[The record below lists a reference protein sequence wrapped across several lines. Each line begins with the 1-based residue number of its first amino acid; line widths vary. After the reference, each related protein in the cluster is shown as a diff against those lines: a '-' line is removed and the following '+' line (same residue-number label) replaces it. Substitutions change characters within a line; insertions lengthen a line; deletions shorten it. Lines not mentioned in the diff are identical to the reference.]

1 MRLQP
6 ENLPTRSDFVETV
19 YNVLV
24 DAITDGSLAPGERIT
39 QEEIAEQLHVS
50 RSPVLQAL
58 RLLKK
63 DGLIE
68 DAPGRGV
75 QVAPLDPEGVGRLYE
90 VRGALDALAARLAAQ
105 ARAIIDP
112 TLIEQGR
119 LISQTGD
126 LKRII
131 DADMAFHYAIYAASG
146 NALIADNANRYW
158 VHLRRVMGAVHR
170 WSNQRSAIWDDHQA
184 IAEAIG
190 QGDAGQAVFLTEQ
203 HITRAKTNLMNL
215 LKDKLAR
222 DLADGLN
229 ESKSLRARQEGGSN
243 YVAQTAWPA
252 KA

>member
-1 MRLQP
+1 MRLKLDH
-6 ENLPTRSDFVETV
+6 LPTRSDFVEMV

-50 RSPVLQAL
+50 RSPVLQAM

-75 QVAPLDPEGVGRLYE
+75 QVAPMDPEWVGHLYE

-105 ARAIIDP
+105 AHVTIDP
-112 TLIEQGR
+112 SLIERGR
-119 LISQTGD
+119 LASQSGD

-131 DADMAFHYAIYAASG
+131 DADIAFHQTIYTASG
-146 NALIADNANRYW
+146 NALIAENANRYW

-170 WSNQRSAIWDDHQA
+170 RANQRSTIWDEHEA
-184 IAEAIG
+184 IAKAISL
-190 QGDAGQAVFLTEQ
+190 GDAVQAVLLTEQ
-203 HITRAKTNLMNL
+203 HIAHAKTNLVNQ
-215 LKDKLAR
+215 LKEKLSR
-222 DLADGLN
+222 DLA
-229 ESKSLRARQEGGSN
+229 GG
-243 YVAQTAWPA
+243 
-252 KA
+252 

>member
-1 MRLQP
+1 MRLQL
-6 ENLPTRSDFVETV
+6 ESLPTRSDFVDTV

-24 DAITDGSLAPGERIT
+24 NAIADGSLAPGERIT

-63 DGLIE
+63 DGLVE

-75 QVAPLDPEGVGRLYE
+75 QVAPLDPDWVGRLYE

-105 ARAIIDP
+105 DGATIDP
-112 TLIEQGR
+112 ALIEQGR
-119 LISQTGD
+119 VVSQGGD

-146 NALIADNANRYW
+146 NALIAENANRYW

-170 WSNQRSAIWDDHQA
+170 SSNQRSAIWDEHEA

-190 QGDAGQAVFLTEQ
+190 RGDADQAVFLTEQ
-203 HITRAKTNLMNL
+203 HITRAKTNLINR
-215 LKDKLAR
+215 LKDKLAQ
-222 DLADGLN
+222 DLA
-229 ESKSLRARQEGGSN
+229 SA
-243 YVAQTAWPA
+243 
-252 KA
+252 